1 MAKLDASTKDNKI
14 EFMAK
19 ICTIISEYGDDN
31 NIRPSHLADKLYEY
45 ADKLE
50 EVELPDDTHIKVF
63 DWDNEDDFIK
73 KITISI
79 AAYAYT
85 NDTEFMYH
93 IKGIWF
99 ALTKAQLEN
108 MFND

>member
-1 MAKLDASTKDNKI
+1 MELFKATTKENDI
-14 EFMAK
+14 EYMSK
-19 ICTIISEYGDDN
+19 ICMIISEYAGDN

-50 EVELPDDTHIKVF
+50 EVELPDEKHIKVF
-63 DWDNEDDFIK
+63 ESDNEGDFIE
-73 KITISI
+73 KITFSI

-85 NDTEFMYH
+85 NDTEFMYMVT
-93 IKGIWF
+93 GIWF

>member
-1 MAKLDASTKDNKI
+1 MALFTATTKQNDI
-14 EFMAK
+14 EFMSN
-19 ICTIISEYGDDN
+19 ICMIISEYADDN

-50 EVELPDDTHIKVF
+50 EVELPDDTHIEVF
-63 DWDNEDDFIK
+63 GSDNEDDFIK
-73 KITISI
+73 KITLSI
-79 AAYAYT
+79 AAYVYR
-85 NDTEFMYH
+85 NDTDFMYH
-93 IKGIWF
+93 ITGIWY